1 MLIPQWA
8 AIDTAGEE
16 SSNDAEAFGG
26 GEGNDDNGKYGKYA
40 DNGDAGDDGNVKGLS
55 TGNGSNAGENRNGR
69 DRVASDG
76 DDASLLD
83 AYSGAVIGALERVS
97 PAVTYIEV
105 LHGAGPAGAAQK
117 GRRSGRGSG
126 SGFLFTPDG
135 YLLTNSHVVHGAE
148 EIAVRLNDD
157 SRFSA
162 DLVGND
168 PDSDLAV
175 LRIGS
180 PGALPY
186 VEFGDS
192 ARLRVGQVAIA
203 IGNPLGYQK
212 TVTTGVISAL
222 GRTLRATSG
231 RLMHD
236 VIQTDAALNPGNSGG
251 PLVDSKGRVIGVNT
265 AMIPQAQAIC
275 FATGINTAKWVIA
288 QLFAHGRVRRAYIGV
303 SGATV
308 PVATRVVRH
317 FGLSSNS
324 AVHVSELVPGSPAAL
339 AGVEAGDRMI
349 ALDGIAV
356 DGIDGLQRLLDAS
369 WIGREGELQLLRR
382 SSVIRVK
389 IRPIEMP
396 VHRQ

>member
-1 MLIPQWA
+1 
-8 AIDTAGEE
+8 
-16 SSNDAEAFGG
+16 
-26 GEGNDDNGKYGKYA
+26 
-40 DNGDAGDDGNVKGLS
+40 
-55 TGNGSNAGENRNGR
+55 
-69 DRVASDG
+69 
-76 DDASLLD
+76 
-83 AYSGAVIGALERVS
+83 
-97 PAVTYIEV
+97 
-105 LHGAGPAGAAQK
+105 
-117 GRRSGRGSG
+117 
-126 SGFLFTPDG
+126 
-135 YLLTNSHVVHGAE
+135 
-148 EIAVRLNDD
+148 
-157 SRFSA
+157 
-162 DLVGND
+162 LVGND

-180 PGALPY
+180 PSALPY

-192 ARLRVGQVAIA
+192 AAVKVGQVAIA
-203 IGNPLGYQK
+203 IGNPLGYSK

-275 FATGINTAKWVIA
+275 FATGINTAKWVIG

-308 PVATRVVRH
+308 PIATRVVRH
-317 FGLSSNS
+317 FGLRSST
-324 AVHVSELVPGSPAAL
+324 AVHVLELVPGSPAAE
-339 AGVEAGDRMI
+339 AGVEGGDRMI
-349 ALDGIAV
+349 ALDGAPI

-382 SSVIRVK
+382 SSLISVK
-389 IRPIEMP
+389 LRPVELP
-396 VHRQ
+396 SSRSS

>member
-8 AIDTAGEE
+8 RVDDAGEE
-16 SSNDAEAFGG
+16 VSTLGDPFGGTPGAGSDHAPPPPEDAE
-26 GEGNDDNGKYGKYA
+26 
-40 DNGDAGDDGNVKGLS
+40 
-55 TGNGSNAGENRNGR
+55 
-69 DRVASDG
+69 
-76 DDASLLD
+76 LLD

-97 PAVTYIEV
+97 PAVAFIDV
-105 LHGAGPAGAAQK
+105 VHGGGSGARSA
-117 GRRSGRGSG
+117 RRNARGSG

-135 YLLTNSHVVHGAE
+135 YLLTNSHVVHGSE
-148 EIAVRLNDD
+148 SITVRLNDD
-157 SRFSA
+157 TRFAA

-186 VEFGDS
+186 AEFGDS
-192 ARLRVGQVAIA
+192 AGLRVGQVAIA
-203 IGNPLGYQK
+203 IGNPLGYSK

-308 PVATRVVRH
+308 PIATRVVRH
-317 FGLSSNS
+317 FGLPRST
-324 AVHVSELVPGSPAAL
+324 AVHVLELVPGSPAVR
-339 AGVEAGDRMI
+339 AGVQAGDRMI
-349 ALDGIAV
+349 SLDGKPI
-356 DGIDGLQRLLDAS
+356 DGIDSLQRLLDAG
-369 WIGREGELQLLRR
+369 WIGRECELQLLRR
-382 SSVIRVK
+382 SSVIRVS
-389 IRPIEMP
+389 IRPMEMP
-396 VHRQ
+396 AHGP

>member
-1 MLIPQWA
+1 MLHEA
-8 AIDTAGEE
+8 VYTSDTA
-16 SSNDAEAFGG
+16 EA
-26 GEGNDDNGKYGKYA
+26 DD
-40 DNGDAGDDGNVKGLS
+40 S
-55 TGNGSNAGENRNGR
+55 
-69 DRVASDG
+69 
-76 DDASLLD
+76 SLLD
-83 AYSGAVIGALERVS
+83 AYSGAVIGALERVA
-97 PAVTYIEV
+97 PAVTFIEV
-105 LHGAGPAGAAQK
+105 EQRAPQRGAQAK
-117 GRRSGRGSG
+117 GRRATGSG

-148 EIAVRLNDD
+148 RITVRLNDD
-157 SRFSA
+157 SRFTA

-192 ARLRVGQVAIA
+192 SRLRVGQVAIA
-203 IGNPLGYQK
+203 IGNPLGYSK

-275 FATGINTAKWVIA
+275 FATGINTAKWVIG
-288 QLFAHGRVRRAYIGV
+288 QLFAHGRVRRAFIGV

-317 FGLSSNS
+317 FGLTGHS
-324 AVHVSELVPGSPAAL
+324 AVHVLELVSGSPAAR
-339 AGVEAGDRMI
+339 AGVEVGDRLV
-349 ALDGIAV
+349 AVDGKPI

-369 WIGREGELQLLRR
+369 FIGRDCELTLLRR
-382 SSVIRVK
+382 SSIIHVTL
-389 IRPIEMP
+389 RPIEVP
-396 VHRQ
+396 LAAA

>member
-1 MLIPQWA
+1 MLTPQ
-8 AIDTAGEE
+8 
-16 SSNDAEAFGG
+16 
-26 GEGNDDNGKYGKYA
+26 
-40 DNGDAGDDGNVKGLS
+40 
-55 TGNGSNAGENRNGR
+55 
-69 DRVASDG
+69 RVANEEPSSE
-76 DDASLLD
+76 DDPLLD

-97 PAVTYIEV
+97 PAVTFIEV
-105 LHGAGPAGAAQK
+105 VHGAPGS
-117 GRRSGRGSG
+117 RRSVRGSG

-135 YLLTNSHVVHGAE
+135 YLLTNSHVVHGSE
-148 EIAVRLNDD
+148 QISVRLNDD
-157 SRFSA
+157 ARFSA
-162 DLVGND
+162 DLVGSD

-180 PGALPY
+180 ANALPY
-186 VEFGDS
+186 AQFGDS
-192 ARLRVGQVAIA
+192 AALRVGQVAIA
-203 IGNPLGYQK
+203 IGNPLGYSK

-288 QLFAHGRVRRAYIGV
+288 QLFAHGRVRRAFIGV

-308 PVATRVVRH
+308 PIATRVVRH
-317 FGLSSNS
+317 FGLPRNR
-324 AVHVSELVPGSPAAL
+324 AVHVLELVAGSPAAQ
-339 AGVEAGDRMI
+339 AGVEPGDRMI
-349 ALDGIAV
+349 ALDGTPV
-356 DGIDGLQRLLDAS
+356 DGIDGLQRLLDAD

-389 IRPIEMP
+389 IRPVELAAP
-396 VHRQ
+396 TA